1 MCLQVRGVP
10 RVKLQQ
16 ALRKLGRLKAMS
28 NSATA
33 DQVHDKHALSV
44 ADEKVCWWILSKA
57 FDEVSNWQDGGH
69 AIGRPDPG
77 RKTKRLLLSSPGSL
91 IRIILTGSSSSIVI
105 T

>member
-1 MCLQVRGVP
+1 MCLQVRGLP

-16 ALRKLGRLKAMS
+16 ELRKLGRLKAMS

-33 DQVHDKHALSV
+33 DQVHRKHALSV

-57 FDEVSNWQDGGH
+57 FGEVSNWQDGRH
-69 AIGRPDPG
+69 AIGRPDLG
-77 RKTKRLLLSSPGSL
+77 RQIKRLVLSSSGSL
-91 IRIILTGSSSSIVI
+91 IRIILTGFCWSVVI